1 MKAEDF
7 LRLYLYNTQTDVW
20 EEYSD
25 GIINVDIKRGA
36 QEYKGPFTMPD
47 VGQMIITTRNLD
59 LDPYQNP
66 LVKYNNRV
74 RITARGSNPIN
85 SSTIFNGF
93 IEGINVEYRPKTED
107 SIVTITAVDLI
118 GQLNKHVL
126 SDAFIAQ
133 QENWT
138 TKELLDAM
146 QYSEEFNYITGFFQY
161 IADRPEYATGPI
173 AANTTA
179 WDALTVR
186 AKTDLGYLLT
196 NRQSTNFRYTSCDK
210 DSPINPYNLS
220 GYSLSIPFGSFK
232 SDGTGNSYKTISIS
246 DGFERVVND
255 LTVKGLSTT
264 ARATNDNAVN
274 EWRRTQANVTVSTN
288 DIEDMQAIANEVL
301 QEMSEPIREI
311 FSITFDGLKYPDL
324 ARFADW
330 PFTINI
336 VHEINESLVIDRK
349 YSIIG
354 VNHKISFDTWDV
366 TLQLRNVAYQD
377 TSIGNPI
384 ISVSPSSGTTLT
396 DFNLSYLVSDPS
408 LIVSQ
413 SWDLDDGF
421 TSSSATPTVNYV
433 LNGTKTIILTLTT
446 IYGYT
451 ITSSILLEVAGA
463 APQGSI
469 SYTRDGRGLYSFNFV
484 GEAATSYLWNFGN
497 GKSATGRTPTTFYDT
512 SGSVTVSC
520 AATNSF
526 GTTTVTTTFG
536 ATQSESLPIRYIKFK
551 IKGATE
557 AIEDIYA
564 LGDTGNLSTSSDYLS
579 IKRID
584 LNRGYVGTKVSDVD
598 IINYTEY
605 TNFMTPRRDTRV
617 NYTRS
622 TRIVESEIA
631 SSWFQGNNTTFWI
644 ASYKNATPTYASAG
658 GHVGLEFTVDMK
670 QEYLDITSIQIT
682 GMSFVTNKR
691 YDIEVSRDGN
701 NWYRGGFINK
711 SFGDNTYFNI
721 NVADTVV
728 GETYPL
734 QRNLTQATQE
744 MTEYRDIRY
753 MKFEFD
759 SKSGPLVNGYPPA
772 WWIKNLFPITGDYTW
787 YQGGTVPWFPA
798 RNVFTYLG
806 PLLTDSNTGAYA
818 ELAQEGTN
826 GGIYPQEGTAN
837 PTEGQSLSYLLTIR
851 LNAPAALPRLND
863 GNILDGYYWP
873 TGITG
878 NGERTIVYDLG
889 EVKKNVTGFAFQ
901 GIGFLRTALA
911 PWNITVHTSENG
923 YEWDELGVYNM
934 IPEANIGIYG
944 QGTNA
949 NVVKTAN
956 NRPIKTSDSAST
968 MSNTAVAGL
977 LYN

>member
-7 LRLYLYNTQTDVW
+7 LRLYLYNTETDIW
-20 EEYSD
+20 EEYTE

-36 QEYKGPFTMPD
+36 QEYQGPFTMPD
-47 VGQMIITTRNLD
+47 VGQMIITTRNLN
-59 LDPYQNP
+59 LDPYQNT
-66 LVKYNNRV
+66 LVKYNNRI

-85 SSTIFNGF
+85 SSTIFSGF
-93 IEGINVEYRPKTED
+93 IEGINVDYRPKTED

-146 QYSEEFNYITGFFQY
+146 QYSEEFDYVSGFFQY

-173 AANTTA
+173 SANTTA

-196 NRQSTNFRYTSCDK
+196 NRQSTNFRYTACDK

-220 GYSLSIPFGSFK
+220 GYNLSSQFGSFK
-232 SDGTGNSYKTISIS
+232 SDGTGNSYKSIKIS

-264 ARATNDNAVN
+264 ARATNNNAIN

-330 PFTINI
+330 PFSVNI
-336 VHEINESLVIDRK
+336 IHEINESLVIDRK
-349 YSIIG
+349 YAIIG
-354 VNHKISFDTWDV
+354 VNHAISYDTWDV

-384 ISVSPSSGTTLT
+384 ISVSPSSGNTFT
-396 DFNLSYLVSDPS
+396 DFNLSYSVSDPT

-413 SWDLDDGF
+413 EWDLDDGF
-421 TSSSATPTVNYV
+421 TSSSATPTVNYLV
-433 LNGTKTIILTLTT
+433 NGTKTIILTLTT

-469 SYTRDGRGLYSFNFV
+469 SYSRDGRGVYTFNFV
-484 GEAATSYLWNFGN
+484 GEAASSYLWNFGN
-497 GKSATGRTPTTFYDT
+497 GKSATGRTPTTFYDL

-526 GTTTVTTTFG
+526 GTTTVTTTFS
-536 ATQSESLPIRYIKFK
+536 ATQSESFPIRYIKFK
-551 IKGATE
+551 IKGAIE
-557 AIEDIYA
+557 GIEDIYT
-564 LGDTGNLSTSSDYLS
+564 LGDEGSLSTSQDYLS

-584 LNRGYVGTKVSDVD
+584 INRAFVGKKVSDVD
-598 IINYTEY
+598 IINYHEY
-605 TNFMTPRRDTRV
+605 TNFLTPRRDTRV

-622 TRIVESEIA
+622 TRAIEQELV
-631 SSWFQGNNTTFWI
+631 SSWFQGNDTTFWV
-644 ASYKNATPTYASAG
+644 ASYKQATPTYASAG

-682 GMSFVTNKR
+682 GMSSVTDKR

-701 NWYRGGFINK
+701 DWKRAGFINK
-711 SFGDNTYFNI
+711 SFNDTTYYQI
-721 NVADTVV
+721 NVPETVV

-734 QRNLTQATQE
+734 GRSLTDATPE
-744 MTEYRDIRY
+744 MTQYRRIRY
-753 MKFEFD
+753 MRFKFNAP
-759 SKSGPLVNGYPPA
+759 SGPQINGFNPF
-772 WWIKNLFPITGDYTW
+772 WILKNLFPITGNYNW

-806 PLLTDSNTGAYA
+806 PSLTDSNTGAYV
-818 ELAQEGTN
+818 ELAQDGTL
-826 GGIYPQEGTAN
+826 GGIWPQSGTAI
-837 PTEGQSLSYLLTIR
+837 PTEGMSLARANEIR
-851 LNAPAALPRLND
+851 LSAPVATPALND
-863 GNILDGYYWP
+863 GTITEGYYWP

-878 NGERTIVYDLG
+878 HGERTFVYDLG
-889 EVKKNVTGFAFQ
+889 ELKDNVTGFVVQTLFMRNT
-901 GIGFLRTALA
+901 LN
-911 PWNITVHTSENG
+911 WNITVHTSENG
-923 YEWDELGVYNM
+923 YEWDELGVYPIVD
-934 IPEANIGIYG
+934 IPNQWYKETLARVIRTSDY
-944 QGTNA
+944 
-949 NVVKTAN
+949 
-956 NRPIKTSDSAST
+956 RPIKTSDDATT
-968 MSNTAVAGL
+968 MVSETRNL
-977 LYN
+977 IYN

>member
-1 MKAEDF
+1 MKAEQF
-7 LRLYLYNTQTDVW
+7 IRLNIYNTQTDIW
-20 EEYSD
+20 ENYSE
-25 GIINVDIKRGA
+25 GIVSIEVKRGA

-47 VGQMIITTRNLD
+47 VGQMIITTRNLN

-66 LVKYNNRV
+66 LVKYNNRI
-74 RITARGSNPIN
+74 RILGRGN
-85 SSTIFNGF
+85 SPTVFSTIFSGF
-93 IEGINVEYRPKTED
+93 IEGINVDYRPKTED

-146 QYSEEFNYITGFFQY
+146 QYSDEFDYVSGFFQY

-173 AANTTA
+173 ATNTTA

-186 AKTDLGYLLT
+186 AKTDLGYLLPS
-196 NRQSTNFRYTSCDK
+196 RQSTNFRYTSCDK
-210 DSPINPYNLS
+210 DSPINPYNVDGYNLS
-220 GYSLSIPFGSFK
+220 NFFGSFK
-232 SDGTGNSYKTISIS
+232 SDGTGNSYKSISIS

-255 LTVKGLSTT
+255 LTVKGIGNT
-264 ARATNDNAVN
+264 ARATNDNAVS
-274 EWRRTQANVTVSTN
+274 EWRRTQANVTVSTG

-301 QEMSEPIREI
+301 QEMSEPIKEI
-311 FSITFDGLKYPDL
+311 FSITFDGAKYGDM

-330 PFTINI
+330 PFSVNI
-336 VHEINESLVIDRK
+336 IHEINESLTIDRK
-349 YSIIG
+349 YAIIG
-354 VNHKISFDTWDV
+354 VNHKINYDTWDV
-366 TLQLRNVAYQD
+366 TLQLRNIAYQD

-384 ISVSPSSGTTLT
+384 VSVSPSSGNTLT
-396 DFNLSYLVSDPS
+396 DFNLSYSVSDPS

-451 ITSSILLEVAGA
+451 ITSSIQLEVAGA
-463 APQGSI
+463 APQGTI

-497 GKSATGRTPTTFYDT
+497 GKSATGRTPTSFYDT
-512 SGSVTVSC
+512 SSTVTVSC

-526 GTTTVTTTFG
+526 GTTTATTTFA
-536 ATQSESLPIRYIKFK
+536 ATQSESLPIRYIRFK
-551 IKGATE
+551 VKGATE

-584 LNRGYVGTKVSDVD
+584 INRGYVNQKVSDVNVID
-598 IINYTEY
+598 YHEY
-605 TNFMTPRRDTRV
+605 TNFLTPRRDTRV

-622 TRIVESEIA
+622 TRIIESELV
-631 SSWFQGNNTTFWI
+631 SSWFQGNDTTFWV
-644 ASYKNATPTYASAG
+644 ASYKEATPTYASAG
-658 GHVGLEFTVDMK
+658 AHVGLEFTVDMK

-691 YDIEVSRDGN
+691 YDIEVSRDGQD
-701 NWYRGGFINK
+701 WYRGGFINK
-711 SFGDNTYFNI
+711 AFGDNTFFNI
-721 NVADTVV
+721 NVTDTVV

-734 QRNLTQATQE
+734 ARNLTQATPE
-744 MTEYRDIRY
+744 MTQYRKIRY
-753 MKFEFD
+753 MKFKFNAP
-759 SKSGPLVNGYPPA
+759 SGPKINGFDPF
-772 WWIKNLFPITGDYTW
+772 WILKNLFPITGNYNW

-806 PLLTDSNTGAYA
+806 PSLTDSNTGAYV
-818 ELAQEGTN
+818 ELAQDGTN
-826 GGIYPQEGTAN
+826 GGIYPQSGTAI
-837 PTEGQSLSYLLTIR
+837 PTEGQNLSYLLTIR
-851 LNAPAALPRLND
+851 LNAPAETPKLND
-863 GNILDGYYWP
+863 GTIIDGYYWP
-873 TGITG
+873 TGISG
-878 NGERTIVYDLG
+878 NGERTFVYDLG
-889 EVKKNVTGFAFQ
+889 EVKDNVTGFVIQTLFVRST
-901 GIGFLRTALA
+901 LN
-911 PWNITVHTSENG
+911 WNITVHTSENG
-923 YEWDELGVYNM
+923 YEWDELGVYP
-934 IPEANIGIYG
+934 IVDIGNQWY
-944 QGTNA
+944 NES
-949 NVVKTAN
+949 TARVIRTSDY
-956 NRPIKTSDSAST
+956 RPIKTSDNATT
-968 MSNTAVAGL
+968 MISEVRNL
-977 LYN
+977 IYN